1 MRKVF
6 VLLSVV
12 ALIALAFE
20 SATFVLERNRI
31 QNLCLSGHSRIETA
45 HDAIDVMRNYRDGSY
60 LVGKVLS
67 RARQFDA
74 FQNDGYATSRTDD
87 GSTRGGGWLVEEWNT
102 PLITRGYTV
111 TFEYYAPE
119 FRPEIEVK
127 CDVLECGAIDI
138 SNCRTLGAF
147 YS

>member
-6 VLLSVV
+6 VLLTVV
-12 ALIALAFE
+12 ALFILAVV
-20 SATFVLERNRI
+20 SSSFVLEHNRI
-31 QNLCLSGHSRIETA
+31 QNLCRSSHSRVETA
-45 HDAIDVMRNYRDGSY
+45 HDAIDVMRNYRDNSG

-67 RARQFDA
+67 RSRQFAA
-74 FQNDGYATSRTDD
+74 FQNDGYATSRTEDFQ
-87 GSTRGGGWLVEEWNT
+87 TRGGGWLVEEWNEF
-102 PLITRGYTV
+102 LITRGYTV